1 METTSTPLGLSSP
14 TRPRPLLRALSKD
27 AESMIRSGIRIP
39 SVTQAALEL
48 AYNAIDAGADDIA
61 VTVNPSSFK
70 LQVRDNGCGIE
81 SGSLGTVAKRYATN
95 KSGHMF
101 PSFGDVHAHP
111 AAAVTEYGFRGE
123 TLSSIRE
130 ISR

>member
-1 METTSTPLGLSSP
+1 
-14 TRPRPLLRALSKD
+14 
-27 AESMIRSGIRIP
+27 MIRSGIRIP

-61 VTVNPSSFK
+61 VAVNLSNFK

-81 SGSLGTVAKRYATN
+81 RGSLGTVAKRYATN
-95 KSGHMF
+95 NSGHIL
-101 PSFGDVHAHP
+101 PSFGDTHAHP
-111 AAAVTEYGFRGE
+111 AGPVTEYGFRGE
-123 TLSSIRE
+123 ALSSIRE